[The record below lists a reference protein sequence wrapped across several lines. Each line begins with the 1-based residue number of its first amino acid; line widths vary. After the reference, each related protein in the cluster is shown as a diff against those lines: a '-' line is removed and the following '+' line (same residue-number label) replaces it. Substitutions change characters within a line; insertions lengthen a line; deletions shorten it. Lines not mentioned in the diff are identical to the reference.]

1 MCVDKILDEL
11 GSFSDLVEESER
23 VEKEWQLVLVAG
35 LAGRDGVVPSS
46 DEAERPLKMMIHTVE
61 NGGDLTKYMAF
72 DTEGAPVEFG

>member
-23 VEKEWQLVLVAG
+23 IEKEWQLVLVAG

-46 DEAERPLKMMIHTVE
+46 NEAERPLKMMIHTVE

-72 DTEGAPVEFG
+72 DREGAPVEFG